1 MLPAS
6 PPRRRAPALSPD
18 DRRSAIV
25 GATVPLLL
33 EHGEQVTTRQIA
45 DAAGIAE
52 GTIFRVFPDK
62 EALLDAAIDAALDPS
77 EVEAALRA
85 IDATLPLDDLVTT
98 VVRIFQHRVDHVWR
112 VLSGVGARAHDRGRL
127 LSAESE
133 ALTALFDAR
142 RRELTIPPRTASRTL
157 RAVTFAM
164 THPAM
169 LDKPASPKEI
179 ARLFLHGVSAE
190 RRPC

>member
-1 MLPAS
+1 VLPVS
-6 PPRRRAPALSPD
+6 EPRRRAPALSAD
-18 DRRSAIV
+18 ERRSAIV
-25 GATVPLLL
+25 RATVPLLL

-52 GTIFRVFPDK
+52 GTIFRVFVDK

-77 EVEAALRA
+77 EVEEALRA
-85 IDATLPLDDLVTT
+85 LDPALPMDDLVTN

-133 ALTALFDAR
+133 ALTALFGSR
-142 RRELTIPPRTASRTL
+142 RRELTVPPRTASRTL
-157 RAVTFAM
+157 RALTFAM

-169 LDKPASPKEI
+169 LERPATPKEI
-179 ARLFLHGVSAE
+179 ARLFLHGVAAE
-190 RRPC
+190 ARPC